1 LLIGHLAGSSSLEL
15 LLFIPVVVLSR
26 QGNGAI
32 ASRDNRIA
40 TNCGMKS
47 WTWWRRL
54 PSLTSWQRSP
64 HPMSRL

>member
-40 TNCGMKS
+40 TYCGMKS
-47 WTWWRRL
+47 
-54 PSLTSWQRSP
+54 
-64 HPMSRL
+64 